1 LWRAIVIAYKSGSM
15 VYAMLSLA
23 CALLIVFQAVINMS
37 VGVALGDFVTGQPL
51 PFVSKG
57 GTSIWM
63 TGVLFG
69 IILSVSVH
77 AKTLQNKKKET
88 QLVVEE
94 SE

>member
-1 LWRAIVIAYKSGSM
+1 M
-15 VYAMLSLA
+15 VYAMLTLA
-23 CALLIVFQAVINMS
+23 CTLLIVFQAVINMA
-37 VGVALGDFVTGQPL
+37 VGVTLGDFVTGQPL

-63 TGVLFG
+63 TGILFG

-77 AKTLQNKKKET
+77 VKTLQNKRKEKPI
-88 QLVVEE
+88 VVEE